1 MALPPLPQGAT
12 LLPPLPQGASY
23 DAPIDF
29 SIPTE
34 KALRTSSVKEQ
45 PITRSYADELKRQL
59 GLTARYLTEGTVG
72 TADFLATPVRA
83 LQNAIMPSNLQARP
97 LSEVLTRNL
106 PQPETM
112 LEKTV
117 AGPSRALVSTGTS
130 MALAGAPIAKGIPF
144 TPTETLTTRLPISPT
159 TQTGKT
165 IQEALISNAPTQA
178 SASIGGGLGQAV
190 AEQMGGGIIAQT
202 LAGLGSGI
210 VGAKFVKPKAIGLSN
225 EQLQNARRDETLK
238 LGRDAGYVALPSD
251 VGGSKIGRFL
261 EGVSGKFKTEE
272 LASARNQQVTNN
284 LTKKYLGLP
293 EDTPLTIEVLDNART
308 SVYPAYQA
316 IAETG
321 TINLGNNNPFS
332 NIVTGVNKIAGGK
345 NALMQDIP
353 DNYTMDAAAAIQ
365 KLKELR
371 SDGSAYLRSG
381 TNIMKPNPKEVVRGN
396 RYLAEA
402 NKLEKAIENHVV
414 KLGQPELIDQ
424 FRNARK
430 YIAKTFTVEKA
441 LNPQTGVVD
450 ARKIAKQLDQG
461 VPITDELA
469 LVGKYAKAFPK
480 TTKVVAEAPPP
491 FSVLD
496 LYGAGAGA
504 GVDLLTGIPLLSLLA
519 PARIASRYGLM
530 TPQAQKMLATPQYT
544 PRTSPFVPYQGLL
557 NNQEQGQ

>member
-1 MALPPLPQGAT
+1 MATRQELENALIAADTAGDTQAAQLFANEINALT
-12 LLPPLPQGASY
+12 QTT
-23 DAPIDF
+23 DF

-83 LQNAIMPSNLQARP
+83 LGNAILPESLQAKP
-97 LSEVLTRNL
+97 LAPALTRNL
-106 PQPETM
+106 PQPETTT
-112 LEKTV
+112 EKMV
-117 AGPSRALVSTGTS
+117 ASPSRALASTLGTAGLGTLVKPVSQLGQAIQQ
-130 MALAGAPIAKGIPF
+130 ALTA
-144 TPTETLTTRLPISPT
+144 
-159 TQTGKT
+159 
-165 IQEALISNAPTQA
+165 NAPTQA
-178 SASIGGGLGQAV
+178 AAATGGGLGQATTQ
-190 AEQMGGGIIAQT
+190 ELGGGQIAQT
-202 LAGLGSGI
+202 LAGLGSSL
-210 VGAKFVKPKAIGLSN
+210 VGAGLVRPKAIGLSTQ
-225 EQLQNARRDETLK
+225 QLQNANRDETLK
-238 LGRDAGYVALPSD
+238 LGRNAGYVALPTD

-480 TTKVVAEAPPP
+480 TTKVVAQAPAP
-491 FSVLD
+491 FSALD
-496 LYGAGAGA
+496 LYGAGAGT
-504 GVDLLTGIPLLSLLA
+504 GFDLMTGFPALSLLA

-530 TPQAQKMLATPQYT
+530 TQPGQRMLATPQYVPKT
-544 PRTSPFVPYQGLL
+544 APFVPYQGLL
-557 NNQEQGQ
+557 NNQE

>member
-97 LSEVLTRNL
+97 LVPALTRNL
-106 PQPETM
+106 PQPETTT
-112 LEKTV
+112 EKMV
-117 AGPSRALVSTGTS
+117 AGPSRALASTLGTAGLGTLVKPVSQLGQAIQQ
-130 MALAGAPIAKGIPF
+130 ALTA
-144 TPTETLTTRLPISPT
+144 
-159 TQTGKT
+159 
-165 IQEALISNAPTQA
+165 NAPTQA
-178 SASIGGGLGQAV
+178 AAATGGGLGQATTQ
-190 AEQMGGGIIAQT
+190 ELGGGQIAQT
-202 LAGLGSGI
+202 LAGLGSSL
-210 VGAKFVKPKAIGLSN
+210 VGAGLVRPKAIGLSTQ
-225 EQLQNARRDETLK
+225 QLQNANRDETLK
-238 LGRDAGYVALPSD
+238 LGRNAGYVALPTD

-480 TTKVVAEAPPP
+480 TTKVVAQAPAP
-491 FSVLD
+491 FSALD
-496 LYGAGAGA
+496 LYGAGAGTGFDLMT
-504 GVDLLTGIPLLSLLA
+504 GVPALSLLA

-530 TPQAQKMLATPQYT
+530 TQPVQRMLATPQYT
-544 PRTSPFVPYQGLL
+544 PKTAPFVPYQGLL
-557 NNQEQGQ
+557 NNQE

>member
-251 VGGSKIGRFL
+251 VGGSKIARTL
-261 EGVSGKFKTEE
+261 EGISGKLKAEE
-272 LASARNQQVTNN
+272 LASSKNQKVTNN
-284 LTKKYLGLP
+284 LTRKYLDLP
-293 EDTPLTIEVLDNART
+293 EDTPLTLETLENARE
-308 SVYPAYQA
+308 SVYPAYDA
-316 IAETG
+316 IRNTG
-321 TINLGNNNPFS
+321 SISLGNQNPFS
-332 NIVTGVNKIAGGK
+332 NIVTGVNKVAGGK
-345 NALMQDIP
+345 NALMQNVP
-353 DNYTMDAAAAIQ
+353 DSYVIDADTEIQ
-365 KLKELR
+365 RLRELR
-371 SDGSAYLRSG
+371 SDGNAYLRSG
-381 TNIMKPNPKEVVRGN
+381 TNIQKPNPKEVLRGK

-402 NKLEKAIENHVV
+402 EKLEKTIESHVT
-414 KLGQPELIDQ
+414 KLGQPELIEQ
-424 FRNARK
+424 FRDARR
-430 YIAKTFTVEKA
+430 YIAKTFTVQKA
-441 LNPQTGVVD
+441 LNSELGSID
-450 ARKIAKQLDQG
+450 ARKIAKDLG
-461 VPITDELA
+461 KGAPITDELSI
-469 LVGKYAKAFPK
+469 VGKYATAFPK
-480 TTKVVAEAPPP
+480 VNKTVTDTPTP
-491 FSVLD
+491 FTVLD
-496 LYGAGAGA
+496 FFGGGLG
-504 GVDLLTGIPLLSLLA
+504 GVPGMLLGPTRA
-519 PARIASRYGLM
+519 ATRYGLM
-530 TPQAQKMLATPQYT
+530 SEPGQNMFANPQYT
-544 PRTSPFVPYQGLL
+544 PRTAPFVPYQGLL
-557 NNQEQGQ
+557 NNQE

>member
-83 LQNAIMPSNLQARP
+83 LGNAILPENLQARP
-97 LSEVLTRNL
+97 LAPALTRNL
-106 PQPETM
+106 PQPETTT
-112 LEKTV
+112 EKMV
-117 AGPSRALVSTGTS
+117 AGPSRALASTLGTAGLGTLVKPVSQLGQS
-130 MALAGAPIAKGIPF
+130 IQQALTA
-144 TPTETLTTRLPISPT
+144 
-159 TQTGKT
+159 
-165 IQEALISNAPTQA
+165 NAPTQA
-178 SASIGGGLGQAV
+178 AAATGGGLGQATTQ
-190 AEQMGGGIIAQT
+190 ELGGGQIAQT
-202 LAGLGSGI
+202 LAGLGSSL
-210 VGAKFVKPKAIGLSN
+210 VGAGLVRPKAIGLSTQ
-225 EQLQNARRDETLK
+225 QLQNANRDETLK
-238 LGRDAGYVALPSD
+238 LGRNAGYVALPTD

-480 TTKVVAEAPPP
+480 TTKVVAQAPAP
-491 FSVLD
+491 FSALD
-496 LYGAGAGA
+496 LYGAGAGTGFDLMT
-504 GVDLLTGIPLLSLLA
+504 GVPALSLLA

-530 TPQAQKMLATPQYT
+530 TQPVQRMLATPQYT
-544 PRTSPFVPYQGLL
+544 PKTAPFVPYQGLL
-557 NNQEQGQ
+557 NNQE